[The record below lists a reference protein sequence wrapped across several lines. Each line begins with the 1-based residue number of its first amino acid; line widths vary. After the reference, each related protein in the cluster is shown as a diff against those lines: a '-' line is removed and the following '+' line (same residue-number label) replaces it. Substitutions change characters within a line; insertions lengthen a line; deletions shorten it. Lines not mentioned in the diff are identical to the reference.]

1 MDKNIKNEKNVYFYN
16 NKINSKQQVN
26 SKYKLRYF
34 NRIIS
39 DKTNL
44 KDNLLNKFE
53 QILKIKTF

>member
-1 MDKNIKNEKNVYFYN
+1 MNTKK
-16 NKINSKQQVN
+16 QVN

-44 KDNLLNKFE
+44 KDNILNKLE